1 MRSGCRRARDGTARR
16 RIRTLLDRS
25 PLLVVVSG
33 DVFAD
38 GGGYDG
44 DTMAY
49 IRLLGGLH
57 CALAALAERTVEV
70 VCGIPLE
77 QA

>member
-1 MRSGCRRARDGTARR
+1 MG
-16 RIRTLLDRS
+16 